1 MNIFKTQKFEEGITL
16 EKFLFVLSRGL
27 EDPVRATRA
36 FQLAKVAKEKGH
48 EVNIFLVDD
57 AVAYAIL
64 GLADSVMAPT
74 GDNAKQYIDYLIEKK
89 VTFHLCT
96 PCARTRLF
104 GEDQFIEGAKLST
117 AGILID
123 LATESK
129 VFTF

>member
-1 MNIFKTQKFEEGITL
+1 M

-27 EDPVRATRA
+27 EDPIRATRA

-64 GLADSVMAPT
+64 GLADSVVAPT
-74 GDNAKQYIDYLIEKK
+74 GDNAKQYLDFLIEKK
-89 VTFHLCT
+89 VPFHICT

-104 GEDQFIEGAKLST
+104 SEDQFIDGAKLST
-117 AGILID
+117 AGVLID

>member
-1 MNIFKTQKFEEGITL
+1 L

-57 AVAYAIL
+57 AVSYAIL

-74 GDNAKQYIDYLIEKK
+74 GDNAKQYLDYLVNQNVPFYI
-89 VTFHLCT
+89 CT

-104 GEDQFIEGAKLST
+104 GEDQFIKGAKLST
-117 AGILID
+117 AAQLID
-123 LATESK
+123 LAAESK
-129 VFTF
+129 VFSF